1 MGMAKSL
8 TTRAY
13 EIVQDWMDSNEDF
26 VLLKI
31 KEGWPNEYAA
41 AVAASIAEDK
51 SRSLEDDHV
60 PNLSFVC
67 EQVKR
72 KDEEKFLSYLA
83 RNIV

>member
-1 MGMAKSL
+1 
-8 TTRAY
+8 
-13 EIVQDWMDSNEDF
+13 MDSNEDF

-41 AVAASIAEDK
+41 AVEASIAEDD
-51 SRSLEDDHV
+51 SLDDDHV

-67 EQVKR
+67 EQVKL